1 MPRSDRPAFRPAHR
15 ASRRFGIRSRR
26 QRGCAAALDLYAER
40 HAAGARPGGEF
51 ARHSPI
57 QRCRKK
63 YEHARTLLG
72 ALQIPFA
79 VIPANHHRRMPMRKI
94 FPDPSYGPG
103 DSALNSMRSVREVDI
118 VLIDSTVPGAPHG
131 ELDAATL
138 AWLESTLTANPTRS
152 STRASCIPTRPG
164 YVMRTR
170 WRRF

>member
-1 MPRSDRPAFRPAHR
+1 MSPEPDLVVISGDTAD
-15 ASRRFGIRSRR
+15 S
-26 QRGCAAALDLYAER
+26 ALPE
-40 HAAGARPGGEF
+40 E
-51 ARHSPI
+51 
-57 QRCRKK
+57 

-79 VIPANHHRRMPMRKI
+79 VIPGKHDRRTLMRKI

-103 DSALNSMRSVREVDI
+103 
-118 VLIDSTVPGAPHG
+118 
-131 ELDAATL
+131 ATL

-170 WRRF
+170 WR